1 MEQKCEYKTLHLS
14 GNGYIVKCTQ
24 CENYQIAFGNVMFS
38 IVAYEYKEFKKAVSD
53 TIINSR
59 PCKDTENER
68 VKNITLQ
75 LYYTGISLVLNY
87 VELEALQ
94 EMISQANSKEF
105 VFSILGYSPN

>member
-14 GNGYIVKCTQ
+14 GNGYIVKCSQ

-38 IVAYEYKEFKKAVSD
+38 ITGYAYGEFKKAVSD
-53 TIINSR
+53 TVVNCK
-59 PCKDTENER
+59 PVKDTENER

-75 LYYTGISLVLNY
+75 LYYSGVSLVLNY
-87 VELEALQ
+87 EELEVLQ
-94 EMISQANSKEF
+94 EMISQANAKEF